1 MKIIVNE
8 KNTHVIADEGKL
20 LYFVVDEENVGFTEC
35 YIPGVATEADFVEI
49 KIEIPEEI
57 INL

>member
-20 LYFVVDEENVGFTEC
+20 LYFVVDEENMGFSEC
-35 YIPGVATEADFVEI
+35 YIPEMTKEEDF
-49 KIEIPEEI
+49 IEKPIEEI
-57 INL
+57 EK